1 MNLKRL
7 KFKVVVLVRAQ
18 KVKSMRKETA
28 EQVKA
33 NQNDYQ
39 LKAEENYREFLC
51 REVYN
56 GKECGFLVRGKTDD
70 EIIEHARMHQKITHG
85 VKEISPD
92 LEKKIKESIRPV
104 SADGHQFE

>member
-1 MNLKRL
+1 
-7 KFKVVVLVRAQ
+7 
-18 KVKSMRKETA
+18 MRNETA

-51 REVYN
+51 REEYK
-56 GKECGFLVRGKTDD
+56 GKECGFLVRAKNDD
-70 EIIEHARMHQKITHG
+70 EVIEHARMHQEIAHG

>member
-1 MNLKRL
+1 
-7 KFKVVVLVRAQ
+7 
-18 KVKSMRKETA
+18 MRNETA

-51 REVYN
+51 REEYK
-56 GKECGFLVRGKTDD
+56 GKECGFLVRAKNDD
-70 EIIEHARMHQKITHG
+70 EVIEHARMHQKITHG

>member
-1 MNLKRL
+1 
-7 KFKVVVLVRAQ
+7 
-18 KVKSMRKETA
+18 MRNETA

-56 GKECGFLVRGKTDD
+56 GKQCSFLVRGKTDD

>member
-1 MNLKRL
+1 
-7 KFKVVVLVRAQ
+7 
-18 KVKSMRKETA
+18 MRNETA

-51 REVYN
+51 REEYN
-56 GKECGFLVRGKTDD
+56 GKKCGFLVRAKNDD
-70 EIIEHARMHQKITHG
+70 EIIEHARMHQKMTHG